1 MDVLWRKI
9 ILKKNTER
17 KQKKKRR
24 RIPKDCEASYTQ
36 IGSEVNL
43 HKNYSFRQN
52 GYKVIY
58 MLFKRKID
66 GHFNGK
72 ETKIY
77 KDLFWG
83 QTKIRPFYREN
94 PMVAFELMSERI

>member
-9 ILKKNTER
+9 ILKKKQRESKRKEEENT
-17 KQKKKRR
+17 KR
-24 RIPKDCEASYTQ
+24 CEASYTQ

-52 GYKVIY
+52 GYKVYIFWCSLKQICY
-58 MLFKRKID
+58 LKEKLMVILMERKQ
-66 GHFNGK
+66 K
-72 ETKIY
+72 Y

-83 QTKIRPFYREN
+83 QIQKYVLFTVKIPW
-94 PMVAFELMSERI
+94 